1 VSVTPRQAIAF
12 VRRAVA
18 AGRVEFSR
26 HVLEESMPDDDV
38 SVDDVLHLLANSHE
52 AACQNE
58 TETKWKFYGQL
69 VNDTEYAAVCLFKDN
84 TIVIVVTSH
93 PPP

>member
-1 VSVTPRQAIAF
+1 
-12 VRRAVA
+12 
-18 AGRVEFSR
+18 
-26 HVLEESMPDDDV
+26 MPDDDV
-38 SVDDVLHLLANSHE
+38 SVDDVLHLLDNSHE

-58 TETKWKFYGQL
+58 AETKWKFYGPL
-69 VNDTEYAAVCLFKDN
+69 VHGTEYAAVCLFKHH